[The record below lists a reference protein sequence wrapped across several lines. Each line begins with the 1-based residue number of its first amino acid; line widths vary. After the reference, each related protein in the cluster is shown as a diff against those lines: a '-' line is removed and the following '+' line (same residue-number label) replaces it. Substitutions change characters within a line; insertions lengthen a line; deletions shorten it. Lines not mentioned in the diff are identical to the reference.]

1 MTTRPHLDDRDPLPP
16 REWTETSSAGIR
28 RHVLAQTAA
37 AVRAAKDRTPAEI
50 RNVNEEPT

>member
-1 MTTRPHLDDRDPLPP
+1 MTARPQLDERDPLPP
-16 REWTETSSAGIR
+16 REWRETSSAGVR